1 MPRGSPPPSWFGPIL
16 GETASGQP
24 ARDRTSAR
32 VWHGFL
38 TARLMLAAAV
48 LLLQLL
54 SQLLTQANTPWV
66 LALDTAYLALTLA
79 ARLVAGERP
88 PSPAIGSQWLPTLGL
103 DLLVFSVLQWTQPG
117 NMNYTPLLG
126 MPVLMAATLGSLRLT
141 LFTAASATLVLL
153 AQAWSLHLHNA
164 ADQAPLF
171 LQAGLTGT
179 AYFLLGLL
187 VNHLAQRLARE
198 EMLSLSS
205 RMAARVQAQV
215 NALVIDSLTE
225 GLLVLDANESVRA
238 LNPAARQL
246 LGPSTPP
253 MADSFQLGEVPE
265 WRPLLDLARATFLQ
279 GKGQMADVTLPLG
292 ELGVVQLHLRTQ
304 LTASSDPLAGNLC
317 VMFLHD
323 LRELEAR
330 LRTEKLAAMG
340 RMSAAVAHEIRNP
353 LAAITQANAL
363 LEEDVQDA
371 GQRQLIL
378 MVQQNAQRLARIV
391 EDVLDIARVE
401 HQRPPDPDATLE
413 LDLAVADTCQEW
425 LEQDRRRQLQA
436 DLHCGDTHVAFDSDH
451 LRRVLVN
458 LLDNAQRYM
467 GPHSDSLQVST
478 RVGSRGLASV
488 QVWSD
493 GLPMEPSVQ
502 RHLFEPFFSSESRSS
517 GLGLYICRQLCERH
531 GARIDYQRC
540 PAPTARG
547 LLDGNA
553 FVVRFQ
559 VRSPPPGQ
567 RQQAFDTMP
576 P

>member
-1 MPRGSPPPSWFGPIL
+1 MAAADAPPSWFGPMP
-16 GETASGQP
+16 GEAGSAP
-24 ARDRTSAR
+24 AAQDRTTGR

-38 TARLMLAAAV
+38 TARLMVATAL

-54 SQLLTQANTPWV
+54 SHLLSQAATPWV
-66 LALDTAYLALTLA
+66 LALDAAYLAVTLA
-79 ARLVAGERP
+79 ARLLATERP
-88 PSPAIGSQWLPTLGL
+88 PSPAIGRQWVPTLGL

-117 NMNYTPLLG
+117 NMNYTPLLA
-126 MPVLMAATLGSLRLT
+126 MPVLMAATLGSRRLT
-141 LFTAASATLVLL
+141 LFTAASSTLVLL
-153 AQAWSLHLHNA
+153 AQAWSLHLHGVG
-164 ADQAPLF
+164 DQAPLF
-171 LQAGLTGT
+171 MQAGLTGT

-198 EMLSLSS
+198 EMLSQSS

-215 NALVIDSLTE
+215 NAMVIDSLTE

-246 LGPSTPP
+246 LGPTALDS
-253 MADSFQLGEVPE
+253 ADSFQLGEVPA
-265 WRPLLDLARATFLQ
+265 WRPLRQLVRETFRQ
-279 GKGQMADVTLPLG
+279 GSGQSADVHLPMG
-292 ELGVVQLHLRTQ
+292 ELGTARLHLRTQ

-323 LRELEAR
+323 LREMEAR

-353 LAAITQANAL
+353 LAAITQANGL
-363 LEEDVQDA
+363 LEEDVQDP
-371 GQRQLIL
+371 GQRRLIL

-401 HQRPPDPDATLE
+401 HQRPPDPDEALE
-413 LDLAVADTCQEW
+413 LDPAVADTCREW
-425 LEQDRRRQLQA
+425 LAQDRGRRLQA
-436 DLHCGDTHVAFDSDH
+436 DLDSGDVHVAFDADH

-467 GPHSDSLQVST
+467 GPHGDSLQVST
-478 RVGSRGLASV
+478 RVGSQGLASV

-493 GLPMEPSVQ
+493 GQPMEPSVQ

-531 GARIDYQRC
+531 GASIDYQRC
-540 PAPTARG
+540 SAPTARG
-547 LLDGNA
+547 LQEGNA
-553 FVVRFQ
+553 FVVRFA
-559 VRSPPPGQ
+559 VRPMPRGQ
-567 RQQAFDTMP
+567 RQQAFDTMTG
-576 P
+576 